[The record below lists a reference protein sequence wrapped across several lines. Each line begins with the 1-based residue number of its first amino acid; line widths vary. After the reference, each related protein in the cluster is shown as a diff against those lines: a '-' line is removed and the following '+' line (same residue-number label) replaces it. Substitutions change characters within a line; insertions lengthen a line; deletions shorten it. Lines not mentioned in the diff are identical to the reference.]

1 MDRNAH
7 SNLKVRV
14 KYRLIETLNYRS
26 SEKAIQ
32 SDKARMV
39 IFGQGRSGS
48 TLLES
53 LVCSTGYF
61 HKNGELL
68 NVDRGEIR
76 DPARYLR
83 GLSKRKADEN
93 LVFHF
98 KIYQLT
104 RDRKRPIDPSGFL
117 NGLYKDGWKIIYL
130 LRRNKVRHA
139 LSNIVA
145 ESSDTY
151 HKFDDKKANLSLRI
165 DCNDLVK
172 KVAERFEFEEGERG
186 VLRGLPYHEVI
197 YEDDLEN
204 SDAHQATI
212 NRILDFVSL
221 KHRNVET
228 KLRKAN
234 TQPLD
239 ALIANYDEFLEC
251 LREHGWEHFV

>member
-1 MDRNAH
+1 MDRQARG
-7 SNLKVRV
+7 NLKVRI
-14 KYRLIETLNYRS
+14 KYRLIETLNYRY
-26 SEKAIQ
+26 SEKAVA
-32 SDKARMV
+32 SGKVRTV

-53 LVCSTGYF
+53 LICSTGYF
-61 HKNGELL
+61 QKNGELL
-68 NVDRGEIR
+68 NVDRGEVR
-76 DPARYLR
+76 EPARYLR
-83 GLSKRKADEN
+83 GLSKRKANEN
-93 LVFHF
+93 LIFHF

-104 RDRKRPIDPSGFL
+104 RDRRRPIDPAVFL
-117 NGLYKDGWKIIYL
+117 NDLHKDGWKIIYL

-151 HKFDDKKANLSLRI
+151 HKFDDKKASLSLKI

-172 KVAERFEFEEGERG
+172 KVTERFEFEERERG
-186 VLRGLPYHEVI
+186 VLGDLPYHEVI

-204 SDAHQATI
+204 PDAHQVTI

-221 KHRNVET
+221 EHRDVET

-239 ALIANYDEFLEC
+239 DLIVNYYEFIEC
-251 LREHGWEHFV
+251 LREHGWEHFI